1 MDGTPREPAACRPPA
16 HGSGSDGT
24 LSNNAYDLV
33 IRGGRV
39 IDPESGRDEIAD
51 VAIRSGT
58 IAAVGAIPAASG
70 EKALDASGKIVCPG
84 FVDIHAHGQSVAA
97 DWMQAFDGVTTA
109 LELEVG
115 VLPVAV
121 WYDRQRAEGRV
132 LNHGVSVGWIFAR
145 KAVKAGI
152 APDPELHPMEMMGQG
167 AGNEGGWA
175 SAVASAGEIAQI
187 QDILSAGLREGGI
200 GIGIPHGYAP
210 GAGVKEMT
218 AVCGIA
224 AQAGVPTFTHI
235 PFMSNTDP
243 QSSEEAYVRLIGY
256 AAATGAHMHVC
267 HLNSTSLHDI
277 GRCRELLLNAQG
289 MGLPITVEA
298 YPYGTG
304 STVVSAAFFADPEFP
319 KRTGSAYGSIEL
331 IHNRH
336 QMRDRDDLLG
346 ARRADPGALVAWHFL
361 DLERNDG
368 HRDLLDLSVLY
379 PGGAIASDAMPWV
392 EPDGSL
398 YRGAEWPL
406 PRRLSSHP
414 RSAGTFSKFL
424 GDYHRKRGKIGLREA
439 IAKCTLIPSK
449 IIEGCL
455 PQMRRKARLQEGCDA
470 DIAVFDPETVAARA
484 SFTDMTAHAAGM
496 DAVLVGG
503 TPVILDGTLD
513 TQARPGRA
521 VRGGRRDDEP

>member
-1 MDGTPREPAACRPPA
+1 MAPN
-16 HGSGSDGT
+16 H
-24 LSNNAYDLV
+24 AYDLV

-39 IDPESGRDEIAD
+39 IDPESGRDEVAD
-51 VAIRSGT
+51 VGIRSGT
-58 IAAVGAIPAASG
+58 IAAVGTIPEASG
-70 EKALDASGKIVCPG
+70 GGSIDAAGKIVCPG

-115 VLPVAV
+115 TLPVAA
-121 WYDRQRAEGRV
+121 WYDGQRAAGRV
-132 LNHGVSVGWIFAR
+132 LNYGASVGWIFAR

-152 APDPELHPMEMMGQG
+152 APDPALHPMEMMGQG
-167 AGNEGGWA
+167 AGDDGGWSSGVT
-175 SAVASAGEIAQI
+175 SADELDRIRGMLA
-187 QDILSAGLREGGI
+187 DGLREGGI
-200 GIGIPHGYAP
+200 GVGIPHGYAP

-218 AVCGIA
+218 AVCEAA
-224 AQAGVPTFTHI
+224 AQASVPTFTHI

-243 QSSEEAYVRLIGY
+243 QSSEESYVRLIGY

-277 GRCRELLLNAQG
+277 ARCRELLMNAQAR
-289 MGLPITVEA
+289 GLPITVEA

-304 STVVSAAFFADPEFP
+304 STVVSAAFFADPDFP
-319 KRTGSAYGSIEL
+319 ARTGSAYDSIEL

-336 QMRDRDDLLG
+336 QMRDRSELL
-346 ARRADPGALVAWHFL
+346 AIRQADPGALVAWHFL
-361 DLERNDG
+361 DLERNDR

-398 YRGAEWPL
+398 YRGTEWPL
-406 PRRLSSHP
+406 PERLSSHP

-424 GDYHRKRGKIGLREA
+424 GDYHRGRGSIGLMEA
-439 IAKCTLIPSK
+439 IAKCTLIPAR
-449 IIEGCL
+449 ILEGCL
-455 PQMRRKARLQEGCDA
+455 PQMRRKARIQQGCEA

-484 SFTDMTAHAAGM
+484 SFTDMTAPAAGM
-496 DAVLVGG
+496 EALLVGG
-503 TPVILDGTLD
+503 MPVILGGVLD

-521 VRGGRRDDEP
+521 LRCGGRDDGR